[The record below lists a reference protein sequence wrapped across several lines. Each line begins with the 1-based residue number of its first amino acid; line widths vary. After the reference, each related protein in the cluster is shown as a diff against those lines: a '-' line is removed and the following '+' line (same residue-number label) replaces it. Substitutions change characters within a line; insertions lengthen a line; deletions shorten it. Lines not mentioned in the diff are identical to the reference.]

1 MLLVHERFHGLGMD
15 AIMTICFGTRTLL
28 MFGHGCSV
36 DRMLLARNQNYAHG
50 LMTVCFWHTNAIKV
64 LAGGGVEW
72 ASFCGVEWASLLGS
86 SGHPFCVKHHW
97 GAVHWP
103 LQKGFKGVEWA
114 SSGFCDSD
122 FK

>member
-28 MFGHGCSV
+28 IFGHGCSI
-36 DRMLLARNQNYAHG
+36 DRMLLARNQNYVHV

-72 ASFCGVEWASLLGS
+72 ASFCGVEWASFLRQ
-86 SGHPFCVKHHW
+86 HW
-97 GAVHWP
+97 GAVRWP

-114 SSGFCDSD
+114 SSEFCDSD